1 MRKRLGILGSGEAA
15 QALANM
21 FLKDG
26 YEVMLGT
33 RDVRGMR
40 NWFNSSGG
48 NAWVGSY
55 EDTAHFGD
63 LLILAVRSSSAEFIL
78 DLAGAANLHEKTVI
92 DACNSISKE
101 TRNGFANQKL
111 SLIENLQKK
120 YSRIH
125 FVKVFNNLG
134 EAISQNPRSKN
145 GSSTLLICGNNE
157 KAKNNVRIAFKT
169 LGCNTKDCGSIEV
182 SRNIESFATA

>member
-15 QALANM
+15 QALAKK

-40 NWFNSSGG
+40 NWFNNSGD

-55 EDTAHFGD
+55 EETAHFGD
-63 LLILAVRSSSAEFIL
+63 LVILIVRSSSAEFIL

-101 TRNGFANQKL
+101 MTNGFCKSQTLAYRE
-111 SLIENLQKK
+111 SSKK
-120 YSRIH
+120 I
-125 FVKVFNNLG
+125 F
-134 EAISQNPRSKN
+134 
-145 GSSTLLICGNNE
+145 
-157 KAKNNVRIAFKT
+157 
-169 LGCNTKDCGSIEV
+169 
-182 SRNIESFATA
+182 

>member
-1 MRKRLGILGSGEAA
+1 MRKRVGILGSGEAA
-15 QALANM
+15 QALANK
-21 FLKDG
+21 FLKHG

-40 NWFNSSGG
+40 NWFNNSGD

-63 LLILAVRSSSAEFIL
+63 LLILVVRSSSAEFIL
-78 DLAGAANLHEKTVI
+78 DLAGAANLHGKTVI
-92 DACNSISKE
+92 DACDSISKE
-101 TRNGFANQKL
+101 MTNGFANQRL
-111 SLIENLQKK
+111 SLIESLQKK

-134 EAISQNPRSKN
+134 KAISKN
-145 GSSTLLICGNNE
+145 GSSSLFICGNDEN
-157 KAKNNVRIAFKT
+157 AKNNVRIALKT
-169 LGCNTKDCGSIEV
+169 IGCNTKDCGSVEV
-182 SRNIESFATA
+182 ARDIESFVTA